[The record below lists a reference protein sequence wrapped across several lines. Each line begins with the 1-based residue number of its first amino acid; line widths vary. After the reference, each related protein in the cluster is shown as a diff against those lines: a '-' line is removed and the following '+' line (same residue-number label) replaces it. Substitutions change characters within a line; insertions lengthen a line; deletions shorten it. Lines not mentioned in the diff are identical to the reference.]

1 MLHATYVYSSSQR
14 ELEEQWRA
22 GLIPDT
28 ALHGRPYLA
37 EHGIA
42 ASWASAPGAA
52 LAHRLPPPLRQAVW
66 HGRIVVPV
74 WRARRSDVL
83 FTYLGLAP
91 GLFRSAL
98 PRRPASRLVL
108 FAVNWQTA
116 VFRHSGV
123 TARAW
128 RRAIEAADAVVC
140 LAEAQRDGLL
150 AAGGARAERMHVV
163 RFGGDS
169 DYFSPARRESESAS
183 RPLVVAVGRDG
194 GRDYATFMAAVDGL
208 EVDALVVAAPRN
220 LAGIERVPPN
230 VEVRLGLTFEALRDV
245 YARAT
250 AVVVSVHPDGYPHG
264 SDCSGQT
271 VLLDAMAMG
280 CPVVISER
288 AWVHEYVRDGETAL
302 VVPPREPAALRSA
315 IEKLVHDDGA
325 ARELGGRGRA
335 VLEAELT
342 SRDFAAG
349 LARVF
354 EAVARGS

>member
-14 ELEEQWRA
+14 ALEEQWQA

-28 ALHGRPYLA
+28 PLHGRPYMA

-42 ASWASAPGAA
+42 ATWASAPGAA
-52 LAHRLPPPLRQAVW
+52 VAQRLPPPLRQALW
-66 HGRIVVPV
+66 HGRIVLPV

-98 PRRPASRLVL
+98 PKRPRSRLVL

-128 RRAIEAADAVVC
+128 RLAIEAAEAVVC
-140 LAEAQRDGLL
+140 LAEAQRDALL
-150 AAGGARAERMHVV
+150 AAGGARPEQMHVV

-169 DYFSPARRESESAS
+169 EYFSPARRYAEKAP
-183 RPLVVAVGRDG
+183 RPLVLAVGRDG

-208 EVDALVVAAPRN
+208 DVDALVVAAPRN
-220 LAGIERVPPN
+220 LGDVARVPPN
-230 VEVRLGLTFEALRDV
+230 VEVRLDVTFAELRDL
-245 YARAT
+245 YARAN
-250 AVVVSVHPDGYPHG
+250 VVVISVQPDGYPHG

-288 AWVHEYVRDGETAL
+288 AWVHEYVTDGDTAL
-302 VVPPREPAALRSA
+302 VVPPREPEALRSA
-315 IEKLVHDDGA
+315 IEALVHDDGVA
-325 ARELGGRGRA
+325 SQLGGRGRA

-342 SRDFAAG
+342 SRHFAAG

-354 EAVARGS
+354 QAVARGS